1 MRAELSAAF
10 PAGTREL
17 EPGLFACE
25 PRPETRAELPH
36 LVFGRQVLPDAREVG
51 ASSISL
57 WAGVVVDAVLGVLP
71 DREPWSLHVHPFEA
85 VSESSRMGAR
95 AWHSRARERPAPPIR
110 PPRDPRGAG
119 PTRCRL
125 IREAVVELLEKRR
138 RHLLRSLRSDSAP
151 FLDNEAL
158 VQLVLTSA
166 EQGFLSLAPAPLP
179 FRQRHAVSAFSGG
192 EVPRAVDKQAPS
204 RAFAKLVEAEARM
217 GRRIAA
223 RDSCVDLGASPGSWT
238 YVCVQ
243 RGALVTAVDR
253 SELRADLMRHPNV
266 RFQRGDAFRFE
277 PKQPVSWLVCDV
289 IARAERSAEL
299 LSRWLQE
306 RWCRHFVVTL
316 KIDDDEAGAV
326 LSKLGRDLQS
336 LTREFWLL
344 RLSANKKEVCAFGAR
359 A

>member
-1 MRAELSAAF
+1 
-10 PAGTREL
+10 
-17 EPGLFACE
+17 
-25 PRPETRAELPH
+25 
-36 LVFGRQVLPDAREVG
+36 
-51 ASSISL
+51 
-57 WAGVVVDAVLGVLP
+57 
-71 DREPWSLHVHPFEA
+71 
-85 VSESSRMGAR
+85 
-95 AWHSRARERPAPPIR
+95 
-110 PPRDPRGAG
+110 
-119 PTRCRL
+119 
-125 IREAVVELLEKRR
+125 
-138 RHLLRSLRSDSAP
+138 
-151 FLDNEAL
+151 
-158 VQLVLTSA
+158 
-166 EQGFLSLAPAPLP
+166 
-179 FRQRHAVSAFSGG
+179 
-192 EVPRAVDKQAPS
+192 
-204 RAFAKLVEAEARM
+204 
-217 GRRIAA
+217 
-223 RDSCVDLGASPGSWT
+223 VDLGASPGSWT

-299 LSRWLQE
+299 LSRWLRE

-326 LSKLGRDLQS
+326 LSKLGRDLPS